1 MADGQP
7 MPAGPGAGARPPVPT
22 AGAPPGAQPPPTG
35 ASPATSPVANRG
47 EHAAGMAHLAVAVH
61 VLEQALPLLGMGSE
75 QGREVHSVLAK
86 LAKHTPPGAV
96 SPGIENS
103 ILQKLMMA
111 NRQNSMNVAAMR
123 GGGGAPPGGPPGG
136 APPGAPP
143 GAAPPQAPRPTPPPG
158 MAAAA

>member
-1 MADGQP
+1 
-7 MPAGPGAGARPPVPT
+7 
-22 AGAPPGAQPPPTG
+22 
-35 ASPATSPVANRG
+35 
-47 EHAAGMAHLAVAVH
+47 MAHLAVAVH

-123 GGGGAPPGGPPGG
+123 GGGGAPPGGPPGPPGG
-136 APPGAPP
+136 APPRPPMPPP
-143 GAAPPQAPRPTPPPG
+143 GAAPG
-158 MAAAA
+158 MAAPA